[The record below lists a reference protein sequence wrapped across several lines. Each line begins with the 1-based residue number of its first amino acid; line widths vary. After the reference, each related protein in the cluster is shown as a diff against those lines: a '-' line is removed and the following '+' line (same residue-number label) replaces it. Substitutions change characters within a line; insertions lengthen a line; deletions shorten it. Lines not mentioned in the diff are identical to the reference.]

1 MQKVNIINPIVSKVY
16 KFVIRFVLNPAII
29 VIKNS
34 IPDMIEF
41 IAHDIIKI
49 IATPI
54 PEFAEP

>member
-1 MQKVNIINPIVSKVY
+1 MQKVSIINPIVSNVNI
-16 KFVIRFVLNPAII
+16 FVIFFVLSPAII

-34 IPDMIEF
+34 IPEMIEF
-41 IAHDIIKI
+41 IVQDIIKI